1 MEFCRNR
8 EIKVVRRVQV
18 IVKLEKKF
26 ELENQRVKSEDRL
39 KEPKWKS

>member
-39 KEPKWKS
+39 KEPK